1 MEGNIDKI
9 KTVIAFPLSLHMSFD
24 KAKADGEVNLKDL
37 PLLMEPAM
45 KLIPMVGALGGVM
58 VQIKDLSNAEK
69 DTLNSW
75 VKTTYDISDDAL
87 EKKIEGAVAL
97 ALHVAQFLGVVA

>member
-37 PLLMEPAM
+37 PL
-45 KLIPMVGALGGVM
+45 LIPMVGALGGVM

-97 ALHVAQFLGVVA
+97 ALHVAQFLGAVA